1 MLLLTVTSIPA
12 SEFVSALRFCAC
24 ISLFFTALSMSMLLL
39 YLGAC
44 NALPKRWNYC
54 PVHEDEP
61 CPRAVRWTY
70 PENLEPGKRHWFL
83 VHVAETKLL
92 DQHYVASISQYVGQ
106 SSRPCS
112 AWPASPHCC
121 RASHCSTLQVLT
133 AQACALSLRIL
144 QAREARAARS

>member
-1 MLLLTVTSIPA
+1 MTAAVESIPA
-12 SEFVSALRFCAC
+12 IEFVEALRFCGC
-24 ISLFFTALSMSMLLL
+24 ISLFFTCLSMSMLLL

-70 PENLEPGKRHWFL
+70 PDNLDPGHRHWFL

-92 DQHYVASISQYVGQ
+92 DQHYVASISQYVG
-106 SSRPCS
+106 RPC
-112 AWPASPHCC
+112 APHASGT
-121 RASHCSTLQVLT
+121 RSGVADAALT
-133 AQACALSLRIL
+133 MS
-144 QAREARAARS
+144 

>member
-1 MLLLTVTSIPA
+1 MLLLTMSMVPA
-12 SEFVSALRFCAC
+12 SEVVWALRFVAC
-24 ISLFFTALSMSMLLL
+24 ISLFFTAFSMSLLL
-39 YLGAC
+39 ISLGAC

-106 SSRPCS
+106 SSRS
-112 AWPASPHCC
+112 RNARRTRSHQPAVVQC
-121 RASHCSTLQVLT
+121 RPPRRVLT
-133 AQACALSLRIL
+133 VLCVSVTSQAL
-144 QAREARAARS
+144 EARAAPS